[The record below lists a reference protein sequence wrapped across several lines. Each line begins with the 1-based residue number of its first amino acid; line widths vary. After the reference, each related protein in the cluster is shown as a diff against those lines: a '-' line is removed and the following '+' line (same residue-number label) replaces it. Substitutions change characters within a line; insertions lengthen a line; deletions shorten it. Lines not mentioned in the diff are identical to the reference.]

1 MLSLLDSDYLNIPLR
16 AHPQKVLS
24 SDPEHQILVLNSGER
39 IYFFDIRIR
48 IQSGCSGLVK
58 TIKRSEIL
66 DAVSFGEGTLLHP
79 RFLQRVM
86 LDSTKDESTV
96 LIMKVL
102 SRGTDFFAAV
112 FENGQA
118 VVVNPQNNTNLV
130 YLNPLLT
137 H

>member
-1 MLSLLDSDYLNIPLR
+1 
-16 AHPQKVLS
+16 
-24 SDPEHQILVLNSGER
+24 
-39 IYFFDIRIR
+39 
-48 IQSGCSGLVK
+48 
-58 TIKRSEIL
+58 
-66 DAVSFGEGTLLHP
+66 
-79 RFLQRVM
+79 M

-130 YLNPLLT
+130 YLNPVLT